1 MLYPTNREPLSSRP
15 CGGCAQSLWILLLAG
30 TILLSSCGG
39 GASSNPQQSTPLSGN
54 WQFTVN
60 GNDGFTNTPDLAS
73 GSGLGLQGGFLLQ
86 NNGTVTGAFV
96 YTNTLLN
103 SSLGPCNSGSA
114 AVTGTISGQSVT
126 LNVSA
131 GGQSYTLTGTLNSDG
146 SMSGTY
152 TATPGPVVIGTTTPC
167 GEGTTASGGP
177 LPWTAKPVP
186 PLTGSITGGFHSA
199 SANSGLVNQDFPLT
213 GTLTQ
218 GENIGASNATVTGT
232 LSFIDPTTLLS
243 DYPCISS
250 GTVSVNGQISGNT
263 VVLQLIG
270 TDGSDAGQIGT
281 PPSQVNS
288 EAQPVTFDSTTN
300 GYVLHSAGIGYEVN
314 TKACPAPTSDDGGY
328 ICFAVNSSAACQQPI
343 TLSPAVLAFPPQ
355 MLGSTNPSA
364 QTITLTYTQPSGS
377 APLAHLTLTWVTP
390 SGSDSDVGLTDFT
403 GLPNFTEQDTCAV
416 PAGSP
421 FSLLPGQSCTVTV
434 SFAPQESCPWLPNQP
449 GTAPAQCPIG
459 LSASLT
465 VNSVPSVDNDGKFLV
480 PVTGTG
486 LSFIRPSVPELDY
499 GAEAFGEV
507 SLPQLLNL
515 TNYGT
520 TPVQILPRGTCVNTF
535 FGQRLT
541 LPHPLTGSSPVA
553 GLQVV
558 SNVLPDTNSSTI
570 QYSCDS
576 DPFTTLPNFQ
586 ISSDTCSGT
595 LLQPQAACS
604 LEIGYVPQ
612 SAPTASGGL
621 DYFLELNTV
630 QCPDPVNDPP
640 SQSNPCEL
648 DGGRFPVELKAN
660 LGSPLRMSPG
670 AGLDF
675 GNVTVGKSS
684 VAQTITLLNDPVAN
698 GPTVNFVG
706 KFVVSGSFTET
717 DDCPASLAPGGSCA
731 LNVTFKPKNAG
742 HNSGTIAINYT
753 TSSNTG
759 LQTQPVF
766 LRGSGQ

>member
-1 MLYPTNREPLSSRP
+1 MFS
-15 CGGCAQSLWILLLAG
+15 G
-30 TILLSSCGG
+30 CGG
-39 GASSNPQQSTPLSGN
+39 GASSNPQQSTTLSGN

-60 GNDGFTNTPDLAS
+60 GSDGFTNTPDLTS
-73 GSGLGLQGGFLLQ
+73 SSGLQGGFLLQ
-86 NNGTVTGAFV
+86 NNGSAAGAFV
-96 YTNTLLN
+96 YSNTLAG
-103 SSLGPCNSGSA
+103 SAQGPCNSGSA
-114 AVTGTISGQSVT
+114 PVTQTSSQPVT
-126 LNVSA
+126 FTVAA
-131 GGQSYTLTGTLNSDG
+131 GGQTYTLTVQTMNSDG

-152 TATPGPVVIGTTTPC
+152 TATPGPTVSFNGVPTAC

-186 PLTGSITGGFHSA
+186 PLTGSITGSLHSA
-199 SANSGLVNQDFPLT
+199 SSYNSGLVNQDFPLN

-263 VVLQLIG
+263 VVLQLVG
-270 TDGSDAGQIGT
+270 TDGSNAGQIGI
-281 PPSQVNS
+281 PPSQVPPSPANS
-288 EAQPVTFDSTTN
+288 EPQPVTFDSTTN
-300 GYVLHSAGIGYEVN
+300 GYVLHSDGIGYEVN

-328 ICFAVNSSAACQQPI
+328 ICFAVNSTTACQQPI

-364 QTITLTYTQPSGS
+364 ETITLTDTQPSGS
-377 APLAHLTLTWVTP
+377 APLVGLTLTWVTA
-390 SGSDSDVGLTDFT
+390 SGSDSDVGPTDFT

-449 GTAPAQCPIG
+449 GTAPAQCPLG

-465 VNSVPSVDNDGKFLV
+465 VSNVPSVDNDGKFLV
-480 PVTGTG
+480 PITGTG
-486 LSFIRPSVPELDY
+486 LSFVQASVPELDY

-570 QYSCDS
+570 QYGCDS
-576 DPFTTLPNFQ
+576 DPITKLPNFQ

-630 QCPDPVNDPP
+630 QCSDPVNDPP

-684 VAQTITLLNDPVAN
+684 VAQTITLLNDPMAN

-717 DDCPASLAPGGSCA
+717 DDCPVSLTPGGSCA

-759 LQTQPVF
+759 LQTQPVS